1 MGFPGA
7 NFPLHTF
14 SKWSHSLLLLWFEM
28 PSAYWQPQIY
38 IFHPDFAPSLTHTLK
53 WWPDICLQVFNSQPP
68 KWPCVCPLSLTLGWI
83 RERLWPIGYRKL
95 TALALVFWAP
105 LSNHVRNLIV
115 TWHFMEKERGPATL
129 VPQLSSG
136 FSCPPKTPDMRLKPS
151 WTPIPSCQMMGATG
165 GTPMRTATKE
175 PSSCSQSIHRTVAIL
190 CQ

>member
-1 MGFPGA
+1 MISFTLTPMIWNA
-7 NFPLHTF
+7 F
-14 SKWSHSLLLLWFEM
+14 SILTTSDLYL
-28 PSAYWQPQIY
+28 PSRLCPKLDSYTQMVTG
-38 IFHPDFAPSLTHTLK
+38 HL
-53 WWPDICLQVFNSQPP
+53 LQVFKSQPP

-105 LSNHVRNLIV
+105 LSNHVRNLVV